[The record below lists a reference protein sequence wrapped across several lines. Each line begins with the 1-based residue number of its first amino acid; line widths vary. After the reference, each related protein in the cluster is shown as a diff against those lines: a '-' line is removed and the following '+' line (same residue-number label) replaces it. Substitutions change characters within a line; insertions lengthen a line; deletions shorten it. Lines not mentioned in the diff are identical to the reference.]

1 MNLEVPR
8 PPVADEEKEGS
19 EPSKK
24 DPTKEVKRGRE
35 EEEEEEVAGTS
46 SEPKQQYLSLD
57 KVEYIVVDEADLML
71 DISFFILFYLI

>member
-19 EPSKK
+19 ELSEK
-24 DPTKEVKRGRE
+24 DPTKEVKKGE
-35 EEEEEEVAGTS
+35 EEEEDMTGPS

-71 DISFFILFYLI
+71 DISFDLI